1 MVVGRLSLGHL
12 DGGDAQG
19 PDVHLVVIIHATDK
33 FGSHPEGSTYHTLP
47 LSFLLGESNCKAKIR
62 ELDFSLRVQ
71 KDVVTLDIS
80 MESVVGVEVDEGLQ
94 HVLAHVGDVL
104 FIPLDGWE
112 QEVGEGACV
121 HQLHCNP
128 QLVLPQVTVID
139 SDDIGVVG
147 SSLKCELVLDVL
159 DA

>member
-1 MVVGRLSLGHL
+1 M
-12 DGGDAQG
+12 
-19 PDVHLVVIIHATDK
+19 
-33 FGSHPEGSTYHTLP
+33 
-47 LSFLLGESNCKAKIR
+47 GESNCKAKIR

-71 KDVVTLDIS
+71 KNVVTLDIS

-121 HQLHCNP
+121 HQLHCN
-128 QLVLPQVTVID
+128 L
-139 SDDIGVVG
+139 
-147 SSLKCELVLDVL
+147 LDGAHREHIPTAGPSTGNSHRFGRYWGGWKFSEVR
-159 DA
+159 ARS